1 MRVPSPTSLSVSAI
15 GSAAT
20 APTPPRARPITTSI
34 VSRPTKGRA
43 ASCTST
49 TPTPGGSARR
59 PARTE
64 SSRRAPPATSASRS
78 PRSLSSHSGGRS
90 AYAGGSA
97 TTTCRTSGWEVNG
110 RSARSS
116 IGTPRM
122 ARNCFGSPGPARTP
136 APAAT
141 MTTPTS
147 GGEAAGELTD
157 ALQPDHVEIHVRR
170 AGAGGQERT
179 PEPLT
184 RRLRETPLDPR
195 DRPDLTAQSHL
206 AEKEGVGGNGA
217 VVDARD
223 EGGQDRQV
231 GRGLDEPHAA
241 GDVDKDV

>member
-49 TPTPGGSARR
+49 TPTRGGSARR

-78 PRSLSSHSGGRS
+78 PRSLPSHSGGRS

-141 MTTPTS
+141 TTTPTS

-157 ALQPDHVEIHVRR
+157 AFQPDHVEPALGGAR
-170 AGAGGQERT
+170 AGRQEHA
-179 PEPLT
+179 PEPLA
-184 RRLRETPLDPR
+184 RGFRQTPFDAG
-195 DRPDLTAQSHL
+195 DGPDLTAQPDL
-206 AEKEGVGGNGA
+206 AEKERVGGDGA
-217 VVDARD
+217 VVNAGD
-223 EGGQDRQV
+223 EGGQDREV
-231 GRGLDEPHAA
+231 
-241 GDVDKDV
+241 